1 MSDAEDRPDGRRT
14 RGRQTQE
21 RIVEALLTLIE
32 AGEPA
37 PPNARIAEQAGI
49 SARLVY
55 HHFQD
60 LEELLGVAVERRTE
74 QIVTRYPAPPAEGP
88 LETRIAAV
96 ASQRAGLLEWVT
108 PVRLAA
114 MRMEPYSERLRAGRD
129 AMLASALGQLG
140 ELFAPELDPLAE
152 PERTTVL
159 AALDAATSWG
169 AWYHLRRSLSVEEA
183 RAAMTFSVTALLDQ
197 AKRQARSK
205 ARLHHRGP

>member
-1 MSDAEDRPDGRRT
+1 MSDAEDRSDGRRT

-32 AGEPA
+32 AGDPA
-37 PPNARIAEQAGI
+37 PANAKIADQAGV

-60 LEELLGVAVERRTE
+60 LEDLLGVAVERRTE
-74 QIVTRYPAPPAEGP
+74 QLITRYPAPPTDGS

-96 ASQRAGLLEWVT
+96 VSQRADLLEWVT

-114 MRMEPYSERLRAGRD
+114 MRMEPYSARLRQGRD
-129 AMLASALGQLG
+129 MMLTLARDQLD
-140 ELFAPELDPLAE
+140 ELFAAELGPLAE
-152 PERTTVL
+152 ADRAMML

-169 AWYHLRRSLSVEEA
+169 AWYHLRLGMTIEDA
-183 RAAMTFSVTALLDQ
+183 RAAMAVSVTALLDY
-197 AKRQARSK
+197 AKRA
-205 ARLHHRGP
+205 HICC